1 MSLVNPINFLT
12 FEQFVKISESI
23 KDNTGHIIEYL
34 NGEII
39 YFSPTAKHSVSIN
52 NIISIL
58 RNKLPNSC
66 IAISE
71 LHVKFTES
79 EYRIPDISVFC
90 GGDISEKYEDDVL
103 HLETPKLIFEVLSES
118 TEKND
123 REHKMKLYASSGIEE
138 YLLVDYR
145 NKTIEQYY
153 LNDNSY
159 KLNRNY
165 KNNDICTLLLYPQVS
180 FIVSDVFKIFMNE

>member
-1 MSLVNPINFLT
+1 
-12 FEQFVKISESI
+12 
-23 KDNTGHIIEYL
+23 
-34 NGEII
+34 
-39 YFSPTAKHSVSIN
+39 
-52 NIISIL
+52 
-58 RNKLPNSC
+58 
-66 IAISE
+66 
-71 LHVKFTES
+71 
-79 EYRIPDISVFC
+79 
-90 GGDISEKYEDDVL
+90 
-103 HLETPKLIFEVLSES
+103 LI
-118 TEKND
+118 
-123 REHKMKLYASSGIEE
+123 YASSGIEE